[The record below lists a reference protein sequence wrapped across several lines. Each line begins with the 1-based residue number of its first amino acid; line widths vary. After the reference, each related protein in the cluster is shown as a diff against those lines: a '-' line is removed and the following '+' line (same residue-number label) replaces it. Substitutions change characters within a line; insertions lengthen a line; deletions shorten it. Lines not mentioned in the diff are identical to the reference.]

1 MRKVIIYIV
10 ATIIIVIFSSI
21 IVIVSYRPIP
31 KNDEP
36 FTVVCKIG
44 TKEESIPAI
53 DYKIENGSCIIT
65 TDEGRKIIVSDYA
78 IFIDEPYYT
87 E

>member
-1 MRKVIIYIV
+1 MKELKVCIIG
-10 ATIIIVIFSSI
+10 TVIMIFLGSI
-21 IVIVSYRPIP
+21 IAIVSHCFLH

-65 TDEGRKIIVSDYA
+65 TDNGREIIVSDYA